1 MRKRNFP
8 TWQQIPLSFQNG
20 PRFSQFYNTL
30 PWSMLPF
37 DGITCLMS
45 QQVSG
50 LFSLIVSWLSRWHV
64 TKDLLTPLWQCHSVN
79 IQFHPQW
86 TIKCRKAFQSSTS
99 QPNNGLK
106 SHIMLRIAYLKL
118 YYFEFWK
125 KYYQR
130 RIYMYI
136 HINRIIRPSY
146 YNLAPSISIFNLKDR
161 KAVRSLNLIWTQKVE
176 EWFTFFI

>member
-8 TWQQIPLSFQNG
+8 TWHQIPLSLQNG

-106 SHIMLRIAYLKL
+106 SHMLRIAYLKL